1 MVGILVTFLIH
12 KEEKGEKTV
21 RTTSLK
27 TVYLTEQELKE
38 AIVEYLVNVDE
49 QELAEHLEKYATEMA
64 WAQDGEEFIIS
75 MDGEVEDKKVDT

>member
-1 MVGILVTFLIH
+1 
-12 KEEKGEKTV
+12 V

-75 MDGEVEDKKVDT
+75 MDGEVEDKKVDS

>member
-1 MVGILVTFLIH
+1 M
-12 KEEKGEKTV
+12 

-38 AIVEYLVNVDE
+38 AIVGYLVNVNE

-64 WAQDGEEFIIS
+64 WAQDGEEFAIS
-75 MDGEVEDKKVDT
+75 IDGEVEDK